1 MPHASLNDV
10 SLFYVDEG
18 DPEAPAVVFNHGFL
32 MDHTMFDAQVRALR
46 GEFRCV
52 RWDQRGFG
60 ESSASGPFSYWDSA
74 RDCLAL
80 MDLLDIESAVLVGMS
95 QGGFIA
101 LRAALLAPERI
112 DGLVLIDTMAG
123 VDPEEVYES
132 FRALRAAWTTRGPR
146 AVQHDVANLLISKPE
161 LHEAWFE
168 RWAQRPPADIA
179 EPIEALITRDDVTDR
194 LGEIDC
200 PAIVFHGD
208 ADPAIPLAAGEALH
222 AALARSHGLV
232 RVAGA
237 GHAPNLT
244 HPEQVN
250 PALGVFLR
258 SVAHRRSA
266 AGVTQRRPRPG
277 AAVSGHRTYGGD
289 RDG

>member
-1 MPHASLNDV
+1 MPHISRHDV
-10 SLFYVDEG
+10 RLFYVDEG
-18 DPEAPAVVFNHGFL
+18 DPSAPAVVFNHGFL
-32 MDHTMFDAQVRALR
+32 MDHTMFDAQVQALR
-46 GEFRCV
+46 DEFRCV

-60 ESSASGPFSYWDSA
+60 ASSASEPFSYWDSA

-80 MDLLDIESAVLVGMS
+80 MDLLEVDSAVLVGMS

-101 LRAALLAPERI
+101 LRAALLAPGRV
-112 DGLVLIDTMAG
+112 DGLVLIDTMAD

-132 FRALRAAWTTRGPR
+132 FRGLRAAWTTHGPE

-161 LHEAWFE
+161 IHEAWFE
-168 RWAQRPPADIA
+168 RWSQRPPADIA
-179 EPIEALITRDDVTDR
+179 EPIEALIARDDVSDR
-194 LGEIDC
+194 LGELEC

-208 ADPAIPLAAGEALH
+208 ADPAIPPAAGEALD
-222 AALARSHGLV
+222 AALPGSHGLV

-250 PALGVFLR
+250 PALADFLR
-258 SVAHRRSA
+258 SVAHGRSTA
-266 AGVTQRRPRPG
+266 
-277 AAVSGHRTYGGD
+277 
-289 RDG
+289 

>member
-1 MPHASLNDV
+1 MPHLSRHDV
-10 SLFYVDEG
+10 ALFYVDEG
-18 DPEAPAVVFNHGFL
+18 DRDAPAVVFNHGFL
-32 MDHTMFDAQVRALR
+32 MDHTMFDAQVQALR
-46 GEFRCV
+46 DEFRCV

-60 ESSASGPFSYWDSA
+60 ASGASGPFNYWDSA

-80 MDLLDIESAVLVGMS
+80 MDVLDIESAVLVGMS

-101 LRAALLAPERI
+101 LRAALLAPERV
-112 DGLVLIDTMAG
+112 DGLGLIDTMAG
-123 VDPEEVYES
+123 VDPEEVYER
-132 FRALRAAWTTRGPR
+132 FRGLRTEWTTRGSQT
-146 AVQHDVANLLISKPE
+146 VQHDVASLLISKPE

-168 RWAQRPPADIA
+168 RWAKRPPADIA
-179 EPIEALITRDDVTDR
+179 EPIEALITRDDLTDR
-194 LGEIDC
+194 LAEIDC

-222 AALARSHGLV
+222 AALPGSRGLV

-250 PALGVFLR
+250 PALGEFLR
-258 SVAHRRSA
+258 SVR
-266 AGVTQRRPRPG
+266 
-277 AAVSGHRTYGGD
+277 
-289 RDG
+289 